1 MQCRICE
8 KSSRIEV
15 PAIDVQN
22 TPQIIIGRRNT
33 AIIVTGIG
41 LSKHELRTFDIFCAP
56 QMQPGHQL
64 RRTQQVGRVA
74 QLAEDRHGRPVA
86 RHRLV
91 EAPPDRHDLRQ
102 LIVARPG
109 VASASAA
116 VVPFDRLPVVGLG
129 LLQMVLRQIEPPETL
144 GDQPA
149 QIEIVRG
156 SGQLLR
162 PDQTLDGRIQLPT
175 VLIHPGLV
183 IIGLG
188 PRFGRPA
195 TGIITDG
202 DPDQRILLDVDAA
215 PVPGLRTQQGPPGA
229 QRRGT
234 QPLGPDLVQNGERAV
249 GIVDDE
255 RLRGPQAL
263 AGRISSRTGGQ
274 NETQGPKRPQFQT
287 NSFHNFFNILSHA
300 FRNE

>member
-1 MQCRICE
+1 
-8 KSSRIEV
+8 
-15 PAIDVQN
+15 
-22 TPQIIIGRRNT
+22 
-33 AIIVTGIG
+33 
-41 LSKHELRTFDIFCAP
+41 
-56 QMQPGHQL
+56 
-64 RRTQQVGRVA
+64 
-74 QLAEDRHGRPVA
+74 
-86 RHRLV
+86 
-91 EAPPDRHDLRQ
+91 
-102 LIVARPG
+102 
-109 VASASAA
+109 
-116 VVPFDRLPVVGLG
+116 
-129 LLQMVLRQIEPPETL
+129 MVLRQIEPPETL

-215 PVPGLRTQQGPPGA
+215 PIPGLRAQQGPPGA

-234 QPLGPDLVQNGERAV
+234 QPLGADLVQNGERAV

-274 NETQGPKRPQFQT
+274 NETQSPKRPQFQT